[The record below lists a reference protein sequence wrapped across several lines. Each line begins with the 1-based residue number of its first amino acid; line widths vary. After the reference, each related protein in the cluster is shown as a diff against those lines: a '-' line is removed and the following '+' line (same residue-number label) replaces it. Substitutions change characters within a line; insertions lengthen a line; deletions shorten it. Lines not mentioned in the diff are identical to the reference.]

1 MHSWNRSCTGW
12 MPRPGSVPGARYSMH
27 CTGQNS
33 GHLPQGKQRFTSMKA
48 TSRGRFFFSVISSGT
63 SGTRS
68 SFSRRLMMSMA
79 DIGRTLSLTRLASQR
94 TREAMQVGVVVRN
107 MGPQSGPETLV
118 AAARAVDA
126 APAIADLWVTDHIAI
141 PPDDAEGSG
150 GRYLDPLATLAF
162 LAGLTERVGLGTSVL
177 VLPYRPP
184 LPTAKWIA
192 SVQEL
197 SRGRL
202 RLGVGAGWMAAEF
215 RGLGVHR
222 RHRGK
227 LMAGA
232 LAFLDRCFADDLAEA
247 HGQPF
252 LFRPRPPRPPLFIG
266 GGPPHAFRRALAHGA
281 GWMPI
286 GLDPDALRPLAADL
300 RAQAAAAVRPAPEI
314 AALTRLPLDDPGA
327 ARELL
332 ARYAEAG
339 ATRVIHGERYADAA
353 ACLAMLDRLARV
365 A

>member
-1 MHSWNRSCTGW
+1 
-12 MPRPGSVPGARYSMH
+12 
-27 CTGQNS
+27 
-33 GHLPQGKQRFTSMKA
+33 
-48 TSRGRFFFSVISSGT
+48 
-63 SGTRS
+63 
-68 SFSRRLMMSMA
+68 
-79 DIGRTLSLTRLASQR
+79 
-94 TREAMQVGVVVRN
+94 MQVGVVVRN
-107 MGPQSGPETLV
+107 MGPQATPETLV
-118 AAARAVDA
+118 AAARAADA

-162 LAGLTERVGLGTSVL
+162 LAGLTARVGLGTSVL

-192 SVQEL
+192 TVQEL

-215 RGLGVHR
+215 RALGVDLR
-222 RHRGK
+222 RRGK
-227 LMAGA
+227 LMDEA

-266 GGPPHAFRRALAHGA
+266 GAPPYAFRRALAHRA
-281 GWMPI
+281 GWMPM
-286 GLDPDALRPLAADL
+286 GLPPDALRPLAAELGD
-300 RAQAAAAVRPAPEI
+300 RAAAAGLPAPEV
-314 AALTRLPLDDPGA
+314 AVLTALPLDDVAA
-327 ARELL
+327 ARDLL

-339 ATRVIHGERYADAA
+339 ATRVIHGARYADATA
-353 ACLAMLDRLARV
+353 FRAMLEALVRATD
-365 A
+365 